1 MFMEILETNRLVI
14 AELATTDAPFILELV
29 NSPGWLQYIGDRGI
43 KDIPG
48 AENYILNGP
57 MASYKKYGHG
67 LYLVTLKETGERIG
81 ICGILKRDTLEHAD
95 IGFAF
100 LPQYFGKAYA
110 YEAASAVL
118 EHAKKIT
125 GLKKILAITL
135 EENHRSASLL
145 TKLGLVFEKKIQLPN
160 DKEELMLFTTI

>member
-1 MFMEILETNRLVI
+1 MIILQTNRLAI
-14 AELATTDAPFILELV
+14 TELTITDASFILELV

-43 KDIPG
+43 KDKQG

-57 MASYKKYGHG
+57 MSSYERYGHG
-67 LYLVTLKETGERIG
+67 LYLVTLKQTGERIG

-95 IGFAF
+95 IGFAL

-118 EHAKKIT
+118 ENAQKNTCYHT
-125 GLKKILAITL
+125 
-135 EENHRSASLL
+135 
-145 TKLGLVFEKKIQLPN
+145 
-160 DKEELMLFTTI
+160 